1 MLIDIIKEVYRELQ
15 IRKIVIQQFIALEDL
30 RYDINQLCDELK
42 AINEDITLI
51 EEFLT
56 MKKSTVWKRLLKVL
70 MLLNL

>member
-15 IRKIVIQQFIALEDL
+15 IRKIAIQQFIALEDL

-56 MKKSTVWKRLLKVL
+56 MKKSKL
-70 MLLNL
+70 

>member
-56 MKKSTVWKRLLKVL
+56 MKKSKL
-70 MLLNL
+70 